1 MSSSLKAPYLLKVL
15 MGSSD
20 PFAVLPVSTLSF
32 AFSADFVSAGFGVD
46 FVSAGFGV
54 DFVSAGFGVDFVSAG
69 FGCVEVLGTTP
80 ILICAIADKGGARV
94 VLLPAFD
101 VADLVQ

>member
-1 MSSSLKAPYLLKVL
+1 

-32 AFSADFVSAGFGVD
+32 AFGA
-46 FVSAGFGV
+46 

-80 ILICAIADKGGARV
+80 ILICAIPDKGGARV
-94 VLLPAFD
+94 GLLPAFD
-101 VADLVQ
+101 VADFSSAMHVSSVCVCASVHEMSLMTVEAFPGQAP